1 MNIDFTSFA
10 NNLNTMAKDIEELK
24 NQSPINEQQIQI
36 LPEQEPI
43 WHLVCLNGP
52 ADSREQSLSTC
63 SYLYKNTEAIIFD
76 TGAQGKAKVLID
88 SLLSNG
94 IKKILAIVL
103 SHWHVDHYKGL
114 YGDLLNAPF
123 DFQDCQIYFPH
134 KKGKNE
140 SNFFIPRLGDWGK
153 NTQNMINNIKT
164 RINNMGKNITIH
176 EDMDEGS
183 VAYFANNEIKLTFYN
198 LNPDYYPEY
207 DAYKLD
213 EDGNTISLPQY
224 NNYSMIVMADCNNH
238 KILFPG
244 DIFTTAQNH
253 YYDLAGQADIYLVE
267 HHGLNIVTN
276 SNYLNSLKAKINIVT
291 NYGKDHRKKVWQSF
305 IGEKHPT
312 VKKCAANGIFYDCA
326 HGPVIVDIYRDNLI
340 SQQIKEDYYQ
350 YLAIGPYLY
359 TSNVKEATKA
369 QLNSSNFASGQKC
382 ELSFRNGILNVSLC
396 ITASSS
402 TGTTILNSTQGTK
415 VYGPK
420 GYYTYFNLVSASGK
434 VCPAYLCFY
443 SSKESDTVAPM
454 GIWFQSGTRPTNEVL
469 YGTVTC
475 VLPPD
480 SFYIDV

>member
-10 NNLNTMAKDIEELK
+10 ENLNNMANDIEKLK
-24 NQSPINEQQIQI
+24 NQQPIEQQIETI
-36 LPEQEPI
+36 EQEPV

-52 ADSREQSLSTC
+52 ADSREQGLSTC
-63 SYLYKNTEAIIFD
+63 AYLYKDKEAIIFD
-76 TGAQGKAKVLID
+76 SGSQGSAKVLID
-88 SLLSNG
+88 SLLENG
-94 IKKILAIVL
+94 IEKILAIIL
-103 SHWHVDHYKGL
+103 SHWHIDHYKGL
-114 YGDLLNAPF
+114 YGDLLNAPL
-123 DFQDCQIYFPH
+123 DFQGCQIYLPH

-140 SNFFIPRLGDWGK
+140 SNFFSRFGEWGT
-153 NTQNMINNIKT
+153 NTQNMINNFKS
-164 RINNMGKNITIH
+164 RVNSMAKNIAIY
-176 EDMDEGS
+176 EDIDEGS
-183 VAYFANNEIKLTFYN
+183 SVYFVNNEVKLTFYN

-207 DAYKLD
+207 DAYRLD
-213 EDGNTISLPQY
+213 EDGNSISLPQY
-224 NNYSMIVMADCNNH
+224 NNFSMIVMADCNNH
-238 KILFPG
+238 KIFFPG

-253 YYDLAGQADIYLVE
+253 YYDLVGQADIYLVE
-267 HHGLNIVTN
+267 HHGLNYTTN
-276 SNYLNSLKAKINIVT
+276 TNYLNNLRAKINIIT
-291 NYGKDHRKKVWQSF
+291 NYGKDHRKKIWQSF

-312 VKKCAANGIFYDCA
+312 VKRCAENGILYDCA
-326 HGPVIVDIYRDNLI
+326 HGPVIVDIYKDNLI

-369 QLNSSNFASGQKC
+369 QLNGSNFASGQKC
-382 ELSFRNGILNVSLC
+382 ELSFRNGILNISLC

-402 TGTTILNSTQGTK
+402 TGTTILNSNQGTK

-443 SSKESDTVAPM
+443 SSKESDKVAPM
-454 GIWFQSGTRPTNEVL
+454 GIWFQPGTRPVNEVL